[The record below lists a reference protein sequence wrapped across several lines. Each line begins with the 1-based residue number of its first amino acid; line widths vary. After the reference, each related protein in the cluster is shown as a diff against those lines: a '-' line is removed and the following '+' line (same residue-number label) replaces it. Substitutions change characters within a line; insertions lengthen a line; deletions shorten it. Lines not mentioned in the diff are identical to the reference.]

1 MYDIG
6 LLTTKSVWVLD
17 GASNG
22 YFKGSTCNDKEYL
35 NWILEIKSKGFEI
48 GYHMAK
54 YESSKREETQKA
66 LEKFKNLF
74 GDYPSSMAN
83 HSQCKDNIYWGSSRL
98 TGFNRIIY
106 NLMTLES
113 TILNLKGMKK
123 IVNIFG
129 VIYVKIKFNML
140 EILSSM
146 ISIP

>member
-66 LEKFKNLF
+66 LEKFKIFLVTTQAQWLIIVNV
-74 GDYPSSMAN
+74 
-83 HSQCKDNIYWGSSRL
+83 
-98 TGFNRIIY
+98 RIIY
-106 NLMTLES
+106 T
-113 TILNLKGMKK
+113 
-123 IVNIFG
+123 G
-129 VIYVKIKFNML
+129 VVVG
-140 EILSSM
+140 
-146 ISIP
+146 